1 MLHIADKAA
10 FQNSLADLP
19 LVTYQPGEIVIVDG
33 SKTGRLLILKKGN
46 VAVVKE
52 DTEIATVAEPGA
64 VFGELSILLDKPH
77 TADVRAL
84 ETSQFHVADASALLT
99 QNPTAVFYI
108 ATVLA
113 RRLDGAN
120 QALVQLKRQ
129 LSTGAPHSVIA
140 KTVSKMEALFAVGSA
155 KAKVVNSSEYK
166 FQVVDQ
172 DYADYKQ
179 DPTSLRLAYHLAVS
193 LFHLRD
199 WTLAEH
205 SGAGNWPYATTI
217 SDYQRNLENLCGDFG
232 YMRDLANAVKHK
244 ELDASKKPSTQMVGL
259 ANTEVSMAAFQPGA
273 IQGNAFQTRTGIVS
287 ETAPAKHVDF
297 EKAADAVMSMWNKL
311 FATHGWW

>member
-19 LVTYQPGEIVIVDG
+19 VVTYQPGETVIVDG

-120 QALVQLKRQ
+120 QALVQLKHQ

-140 KTVSKMEALFAVGSA
+140 KTVSKMEGLLAVGGA
-155 KAKVVNSSEYK
+155 KAKVVNSGEYK

-199 WTLAEH
+199 WTFAEH
-205 SGAGNWPYATTI
+205 SGAENWPYSTTI
-217 SDYQRNLENLCGDFG
+217 GDYQRDLENLCGDFG

-244 ELDASKKPSTQMVGL
+244 ELDASKKLSTQMVGWQIPKFQWRL
-259 ANTEVSMAAFQPGA
+259 SNPAPFKAMHFRHELVSFLRQRPPNTSILKKRPMQ
-273 IQGNAFQTRTGIVS
+273 S
-287 ETAPAKHVDF
+287 
-297 EKAADAVMSMWNKL
+297 
-311 FATHGWW
+311 